1 MIFSILSNLTFGG
14 IPYRAINHTYFYEEI
29 RTSLDTCIS
38 KWSASSLITVRVFLH
53 PVILAQDFQE
63 NFPSILSFNLKLL
76 SDELNM
82 RIPHPHEFTKS
93 LPDLLDNVESSS
105 FLFDLA
111 DQFMSRRGH
120 QNSFVILS
128 F

>member
-1 MIFSILSNLTFGG
+1 
-14 IPYRAINHTYFYEEI
+14 
-29 RTSLDTCIS
+29 
-38 KWSASSLITVRVFLH
+38 
-53 PVILAQDFQE
+53 
-63 NFPSILSFNLKLL
+63 
-76 SDELNM
+76 M

-128 F
+128 FLARISVGPTNGQNKRMVKFEVNGQFLNFTMNLGDRNIRAPTIFFQFLNAGRQGATRESISHGVLLTEY